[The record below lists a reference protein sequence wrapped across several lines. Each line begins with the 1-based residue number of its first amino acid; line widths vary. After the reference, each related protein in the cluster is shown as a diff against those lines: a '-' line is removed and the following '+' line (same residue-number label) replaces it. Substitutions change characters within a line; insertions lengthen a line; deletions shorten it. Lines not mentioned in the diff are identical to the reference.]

1 MKKTVYQRPEIR
13 DENDSIIQ
21 EGTYGKNSPLVNADN
36 TGAFDYINNNLEYLK
51 ETSATTTQ
59 DLRQEITTAQQDL
72 RQEITTAIAEVVE
85 TKTLTVTGETSVPTA
100 NSDNNS
106 KSIANT
112 AFVQRAVAGVVNS
125 APETLDTLNE
135 LATALGNDPNFAT
148 TTANAIGRKLEKTDA
163 ETEFARIR
171 SDMQLEREIIRQE
184 TEAAITAA
192 ITAAIRQTKED
203 LYPVGAV
210 YISLT
215 DSRNP
220 AEILGF
226 GTWTPLEGGTSL
238 ISAGTVTD
246 EDGVERTYESGKTYG
261 KNYSQISVDELPDYE
276 LPHDLGWAW
285 MASKEYK
292 TGTLNIPTATNGNTS
307 SWDDYNKL
315 GHRAIRSGG
324 KGVNRCNMHK
334 SITAYCWRR
343 QQ

>member
-261 KNYSQISVDELPDYE
+261 KNYSQISVDEIERVEGYVSSVLRWNNKQTQGGILSAENGANRFPSF
-276 LPHDLGWAW
+276 
-285 MASKEYK
+285 ASEN
-292 TGTLNIPTATNGNTS
+292 TCNATIKIAFGGGGYHCNVGRSTS
-307 SWDDYNKL
+307 
-315 GHRAIRSGG
+315 
-324 KGVNRCNMHK
+324 V
-334 SITAYCWRR
+334 YCWRR